1 MGAQPFSL
9 KFALHRSWLPSSL
22 CTSALAASSSSALAA
37 HWQCQQ
43 GLDQDGCSNSLLLP
57 WGGNQYVLYISNT
70 STAARLHHRVRKLH
84 GILGSFDILHHTM
97 GAVFG
102 FDEDFGT
109 SEYAILQRKQLRN
122 LGVRDG
128 SVITIVKRPPSLD
141 SDGEEI
147 PTLVSS
153 SESEAEQPP
162 RRRRRRRR
170 RPLRQCSRVHTE
182 GRPSRLTAKDFIL
195 RFQARTPCE
204 RSRLR
209 RSCHATHAQWV

>member
-1 MGAQPFSL
+1 MASVFPVHVLACGVVFVRA
-9 KFALHRSWLPSSL
+9 
-22 CTSALAASSSSALAA
+22 CGALAMPAGTRPGRVLE
-37 HWQCQQ
+37 
-43 GLDQDGCSNSLLLP
+43 LIVVTMV
-57 WGGNQYVLYISNT
+57 GNQYMLYISNS
-70 STAARLHHRVRKLH
+70 STAARLHHRVRKLT
-84 GILGSFDILHHTM
+84 GILGSFDIIHHTM

-102 FDEDFGT
+102 FNKDFGT
-109 SEYAILQRKQLRN
+109 LEYAILQRKQLRN

-128 SVITIVKRPPSLD
+128 SVITTVTIPPDLD
-141 SDGEEI
+141 SDGDEI
-147 PTLVSS
+147 PALVS

-182 GRPSRLTAKDFIL
+182 GRPSRLTAKDFIF
-195 RFQARTPCE
+195 RFQARTSCE